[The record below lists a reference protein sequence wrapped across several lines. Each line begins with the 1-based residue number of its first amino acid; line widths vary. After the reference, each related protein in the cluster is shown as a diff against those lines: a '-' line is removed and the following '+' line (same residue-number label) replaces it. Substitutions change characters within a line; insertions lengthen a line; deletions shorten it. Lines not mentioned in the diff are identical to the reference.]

1 MVAQTR
7 HSEKKNLSLEQKNER
22 KRQFV
27 LNRLSTNK
35 GEVLDKY
42 KYDLPKQNISACYF
56 FELRIDLVSCA
67 NLVNI
72 WLDLFRPQAAVI
84 VIYPINYHQT
94 HYLITAT
101 IREKSIMKT
110 TSRVRN

>member
-1 MVAQTR
+1 
-7 HSEKKNLSLEQKNER
+7 
-22 KRQFV
+22 
-27 LNRLSTNK
+27 
-35 GEVLDKY
+35 
-42 KYDLPKQNISACYF
+42 
-56 FELRIDLVSCA
+56 
-67 NLVNI
+67 
-72 WLDLFRPQAAVI
+72 LFRPQAAVI